1 MNSRALFLSLSAFL
15 AVACATGPA
24 DPPAP
29 QTANATETRDSI
41 PKPPIARVEPKVF
54 DTHGVRRVDNY
65 YWLRQRES
73 QEVIDYLKAENA
85 YADAVMAPTR
95 PLQEQ
100 LYEEIVARIPQN
112 DSSVPAFDDG
122 WWYQSRF
129 VAGKEYPAY
138 VRRRGSETGPEEI
151 LVDVNALAPAKG
163 YFDVSSVKVSP
174 RNDLVAFAVDNVG
187 RRIYDIRFRSLSSGA
202 LLPETITRV
211 APNLEWS
218 GDGRYLFYVRRDPET
233 LRTHQVWRH
242 EMGTDPA
249 RDVLVYEEKDDTFS
263 IYIAKTTSDRY
274 IVIHSN
280 QTMADEARLIDAS
293 RPLDAPRLFAQ
304 RRRGH
309 EYSIDH
315 NRGHFYIRTNDG
327 APNFRLMRTREDA
340 LERSAWVDVVAPS
353 DLTYL
358 QDYAVFN
365 GFIALQE
372 RVGGLTRLRI
382 LPADGSAEQMITFD
396 DPTYVASI
404 AENRD
409 PSLGYVRINYSS
421 PTTPSSVID
430 YDVSAKT
437 RTVRKRQFAGE
448 GFDSTRYVAERV
460 NVPARDGRMVPV
472 SLVYKRGLQRNGSAP
487 LYVYSY
493 GSYGISTEPSFNA
506 SVLSLV
512 DRGFVYATPHIRG
525 GQEMGRAWYE
535 EGKLLR
541 KKNTFTDFIDATEWL
556 IRNGYGDPKRVYAG
570 GGSAGGLLV
579 GAVMNMRP
587 DLYHGVIARVPFVD
601 VITTMLDDTIP
612 LTTSE
617 YDEWGNP
624 NEKEYFDYMLS
635 YSPYDQ
641 IEAKRYPNLLVTTG
655 LHDSQV
661 QYWEPAK
668 WVAKLRAMKTG
679 DELVLLKTE
688 MEAGHGGASG
698 RFRRQRETALIYAFL
713 VMLAEK

>member
-1 MNSRALFLSLSAFL
+1 MNARASLFLTSLL
-15 AVACATGPA
+15 AAACATKPA
-24 DPPAP
+24 T
-29 QTANATETRDSI
+29 QTATSMPSPTETRATAI
-41 PKPPIARVEPKVF
+41 APPVARIEPKVF

-65 YWLRQRES
+65 YWLRERENA
-73 QEVIDYLKAENA
+73 EVIDYLKAENA
-85 YADAVMAPTR
+85 YAEAVMAPVK

-100 LYEEIVARIPQN
+100 IYQEIVARIPQN

-122 WWYQSRF
+122 WWYQSKF
-129 VAGKEYPAY
+129 VAGKEYPAF
-138 VRRRGSETGPEEI
+138 VRRRGSETGAEEV
-151 LVDVNALAPAKG
+151 LVDVNAIAPAQG
-163 YFDVSSVKVSP
+163 FFDVSAVRVSP
-174 RNDLVAFAVDNVG
+174 RNDLVAFAADSVG
-187 RRIYDIRFRSLSSGA
+187 RRFYDIRFRSLTSGE
-202 LLPETITRV
+202 LLGETISRV
-211 APNLEWS
+211 TPSFEWS
-218 GDGRYLFYVRRDPET
+218 SDGRYVFYVRQDPET
-233 LRTHQVWRH
+233 LRAHQVWRH
-242 EMGTDPA
+242 EMGSDPA
-249 RDVLVYEEKDDTFS
+249 RDVLVFEEKDATFS
-263 IYIAKTTSDRY
+263 TYVFKTTSEEF
-274 IVIHSN
+274 IVIHSS
-280 QTMADEARLIDAS
+280 QTMSDEARIVDAA
-293 RPLDAPRLFAQ
+293 RPLDAPKVFEP

-315 NRGHFYIRTNDG
+315 NGEHFYIRTNDG
-327 APNFRLMRTREDA
+327 ASNFRLMRMPDNASGRA
-340 LERSAWVDVVAPS
+340 SWSDVVAPS
-353 DLTYL
+353 DSIYL
-358 QDYAVFN
+358 QDYALFDA
-365 GFIALQE
+365 FIALQE
-372 RVGGLTRLRI
+372 RVGGLTRIRV
-382 LPADGSAEQMITFD
+382 LPVAGGTEQTVTFD

-409 PSLGYVRINYSS
+409 PSLGYVRIHYSS

-448 GFDSTRYVAERV
+448 GFDPARYVSERV
-460 NVPARDGRMVPV
+460 NVPARDGRMLPV
-472 SLVYKRGLQRNGSAP
+472 SLVYRRGLPRDGSAP

-512 DRGFVYATPHIRG
+512 DRGFIYATPHIRG

-541 KKNTFTDFIDATEWL
+541 KKNTFTDFIDATDWL
-556 IRNGYGDPKRVYAG
+556 VKNGYGDPKRVYAA

-587 DLYHGVIARVPFVD
+587 DLYHGVVARVPFVD

-641 IEAKRYPNLLVTTG
+641 VEAKRYPNLLVTTG

-668 WVAKLRAMKTG
+668 WVAKLRAVKKG

-698 RFRRQRETALIYAFL
+698 RFRRQRETAMIYAFL
-713 VMLAEK
+713 LMLAER